1 MLMESYHYGLD
12 LFMSSFGVCI
22 LPRPRSIPKRK
33 SDPFQE
39 SKASCDNG
47 LSEKREQPAL
57 RVERTYNKALS
68 SKTIKNLSKMLP
80 EVWKYSPTV

>member
-1 MLMESYHYGLD
+1 MTIHFLLLS
-12 LFMSSFGVCI
+12 
-22 LPRPRSIPKRK
+22 RSDGHTSVFQKEK

-39 SKASCDNG
+39 SKTSCDNG

-80 EVWKYSPTV
+80 ELWKFYLQYNAMFNF